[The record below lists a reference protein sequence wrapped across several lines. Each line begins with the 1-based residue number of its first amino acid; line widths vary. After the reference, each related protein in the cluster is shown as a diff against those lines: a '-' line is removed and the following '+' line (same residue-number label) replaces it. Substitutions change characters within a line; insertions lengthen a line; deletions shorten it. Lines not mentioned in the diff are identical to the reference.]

1 MIMTEL
7 NVVPALG
14 APAALEGVFQDELG
28 HLRRLAAARLA
39 AYHHDLVRVHHPDQL
54 SPLLVGG
61 QFLSELEHR
70 GVSLGHLLLPVEGQF
85 WSVRSVWD
93 WI

>member
-7 NVVPALG
+7 NDVPALG

-61 QFLSELEHR
+61 QLLAKLEHG
-70 GVSLGHLLLPVEGQF
+70 GVSPAHLLLPVVGRQPTN
-85 WSVRSVWD
+85 
-93 WI
+93 